1 LSTAVTKLSS
11 LAFLDLNLQLQ
22 PGTVQGVLGGPTVPP
37 LKQLWIYEW
46 RLLDGDEGLEHLS
59 FTNNHDKDLLGLVED

>member
-1 LSTAVTKLSS
+1 MSYICSWFGPAASALSLWV
-11 LAFLDLNLQLQ
+11 
-22 PGTVQGVLGGPTVPP
+22 VQGVLGGPTVPP
-37 LKQLWIYEW
+37 LKQLWIYEC